1 MSWSVNFKEGF
12 EIDIAKAS
20 QQVRNAYRNN
30 VYPRLRENPINHND
44 NAIKKLDGWESMWR
58 YRISDKYRL
67 VYAVDNQEKSVTLIL
82 LGKRD
87 EVYNRLGHINNE
99 GPSVKIIAEKD
110 MGYLLERQPTESE
123 RGKAFLL
130 ATEIEETDLPVG
142 DSDEP
147 LPFQL
152 TSEILHDWHVPNEHH
167 GSLLECSTEG
177 QLLEVES
184 KGVSKKTLEHVLNCI
199 WPPKLKER
207 LSKPIRVTT
216 EEDSFED
223 ILSGKKSLE
232 EFLLALD
239 ETQKP
244 FVSRF
249 ESDDLKGPWL
259 VKGGPGSGKSTVALY
274 CIKELVKSHINQ
286 PTDNPQPIRILFTT
300 YTNALVN
307 ASKQLIE
314 HLDIDNNSVSLD
326 IITSNEAARRHLG
339 NWNKRVIN
347 GKILTE
353 YLVKAISSSEFGG
366 KYFTEDDNEFILEEI
381 EECIIGENYD
391 EDIDYIQHDRVGR
404 GRALNE
410 NQRKSVW
417 SIFSKFNQTL
427 NEKNKCLYT
436 HQFQAALQRA
446 KGEYDFVFIDEAQDL
461 KPVAI
466 RLCAKLAKDPS
477 RIFLTADL
485 NQSIYGSG
493 FSWKKVSDGL
503 DFRGKAVNL
512 KKNYRST
519 KEIWDGILPILSDI
533 EGADKETLDEK
544 PFRLGE
550 LPERIKTNKEE
561 YPTKIGEWITKTLL
575 KEKLPLSCA
584 AILCPTNYLC
594 WYIADKL
601 PAELNAKAMK
611 SSELDLNHPGIKV
624 MTFHSSKG
632 LQFPVVA
639 VANLKDG
646 VFPFLAKGGRDQ
658 DEAEEKDRRVFF
670 VACSR
675 AINRLLVAGDSEKP
689 SKFLEYLSD
698 EYWEDY
704 E

>member
-1 MSWSVNFKEGF
+1 MSWTINIMEGF
-12 EIDIAKAS
+12 EIDIAMAPRPV
-20 QQVRNAYRNN
+20 QNAYRNN

-44 NAIKKLDGWESMWR
+44 NAIKKLNKWKSMWR
-58 YRISDKYRL
+58 YRIADKYRL
-67 VYAVDNQEKSVTLIL
+67 VYAVNIQEKSVTLIL

-87 EVYNRLGHINNE
+87 EVYNRLGHIRNE
-99 GPSVKIIAEKD
+99 GPSAEIIAEND
-110 MGYLLERQPTESE
+110 MGDLLETEPTQAEI
-123 RGKAFLL
+123 GQAFLE
-130 ATEIEETDLPVG
+130 AAKIEETDMPVG

-152 TSEILHDWHVPNEHH
+152 TSEKLHDWLVPDEHH
-167 GSLLECSTEG
+167 NTLLECSTEG
-177 QLLEVES
+177 QLLEAES
-184 KGVSKKTLEHVLNCI
+184 KGVPNNTLEHVLNCI
-199 WPPKLKER
+199 WPKKLKER
-207 LSKPIRVTT
+207 LSKPTRVTT
-216 EEDSFED
+216 DEDSVED

-244 FVSRF
+244 FVNRF
-249 ESDDLKGPWL
+249 KSDDLKGPWL

-274 CIKELVKSHINQ
+274 CIKELVKSQMNQ
-286 PTDNPQPIRILFTT
+286 LTDNPQPIRILFTT

-307 ASKQLIE
+307 ASKQLIK
-314 HLDIDNNSVSLD
+314 HLNIDNNSVSLD
-326 IITSNEAARRHLG
+326 VITTNEAARRQLG
-339 NWNKRVIN
+339 RWNKRAI
-347 GKILTE
+347 KEKMLTE
-353 YLVKAISSSEFGG
+353 YLVKAISSSEYG
-366 KYFTEDDNEFILEEI
+366 YFTEEDSGFLLEEI
-381 EECIIGENYD
+381 EDCITGENFN
-391 EDIDYIQHDRVGR
+391 EVTDYIEHARIGR
-404 GRALNE
+404 GRALNG
-410 NQRKSVW
+410 NQRKAVW
-417 SIFSKFNQTL
+417 EIYLKFNQAL
-427 NEKNKCLYT
+427 NENNKCLYT
-436 HQFQAALQRA
+436 QEFQAALQRA
-446 KGEYDFVFIDEAQDL
+446 NGEYDFVFIDEAQDL

-477 RIFLTADL
+477 HIFLTADS
-485 NQSIYGSG
+485 NQSIYFSG
-493 FSWKKVSDGL
+493 FSWKKISDGL

-561 YPTKIGEWITKTLL
+561 SPTVIGEWITKTLL

-594 WYIADKL
+594 WYIADNL
-601 PAELNAKAMK
+601 PAELNAKQMESYK
-611 SSELDLNHPGIKV
+611 LDINHPGIKV

-639 VANLKDG
+639 VAGLKDG
-646 VFPFLAKGGRDQ
+646 VLPKEVKGGRDP
-658 DEAEEKDRRVFF
+658 DEAEEKDRRLFF

-675 AINRLLVAGDSEKP
+675 AINRLLVAGDSGKP

>member
-1 MSWSVNFKEGF
+1 MCWQINMKEGL
-12 EIDIAKAS
+12 EIDIAKATRRV
-20 QQVRNAYRNN
+20 QNAYKNT
-30 VYPRLRENPINHND
+30 VYTRLRENPINQND
-44 NAIKKLDGWESMWR
+44 NAIKKLNNWKNTWR
-58 YRISDKYRL
+58 YRIADDYRL
-67 VYAVDNQEKSVTLIL
+67 VYNVDKPEKTITLIL

-87 EVYNRLGHINNE
+87 KVYERLGHISNE
-99 GPSVKIIAEKD
+99 GPSAKIIAEED
-110 MGYLLERQPTESE
+110 MAHLIEIKPTQAEF
-123 RGKAFLL
+123 GKAILK
-130 ATEIEETDLPVG
+130 AAEMEETDVPEG

-152 TSEILHDWHVPNEHH
+152 TIEKLRDWHVPDEHH
-167 GSLLECSTEG
+167 NTLLECSTEG

-184 KGVSKKTLEHVLNCI
+184 KGVSRNTLEHVLNCI

-207 LSKPIRVTT
+207 LSKPTRVTT
-216 EEDSFED
+216 DANSFED

-244 FVSRF
+244 FVNRF
-249 ESDDLKGPWL
+249 KSDDLKGPWL

-274 CIKELVKSHINQ
+274 CIKELVKSQMNQ
-286 PTDNPQPIRILFTT
+286 LTDNPQPIRILFTT

-307 ASKQLIE
+307 ASKQLIK
-314 HLDIDNNSVSLD
+314 HLNIDNNSVSLD
-326 IITSNEAARRHLG
+326 VITTNEAARRQLG
-339 NWNKRVIN
+339 RWNKRAIKDN
-347 GKILTE
+347 KEQTE
-353 YLVKAISSSEFGG
+353 YLVKAISSSEYG
-366 KYFTEDDNEFILEEI
+366 YFTEEDSGFLLEEI
-381 EECIIGENYD
+381 EDCITGENFN
-391 EDIDYIQHDRVGR
+391 EVTDYIEHTRIGR
-404 GRALNE
+404 GRALNG
-410 NQRKSVW
+410 NQRKAVW
-417 SIFSKFNQTL
+417 EIYLKFNQAL
-427 NEKNKCLYT
+427 NENNKCLYT
-436 HQFQAALQRA
+436 HEFQAALQRA
-446 KGEYDFVFIDEAQDL
+446 NGEYDFVFIDEAQDL

-493 FSWKKVSDGL
+493 FSWKKVSDRL

-519 KEIWDGILPILSDI
+519 KEIWDGILPILSGI

-550 LPERIKTNKEE
+550 LPERIKTDKEE
-561 YPTKIGEWITKTLL
+561 SPTIIGEWITKTLL

-584 AILCPTNYLC
+584 TILCPTNYLC
-594 WYIADKL
+594 WYIAGNL
-601 PAELNAKAMK
+601 PAELNAKQMESYK
-611 SSELDLNHPGIKV
+611 LDINHPGIKV

-639 VANLKDG
+639 VAGLKDG
-646 VFPFLAKGGRDQ
+646 VLPKEVKGGRDP
-658 DEAEEKDRRVFF
+658 DEAEEKDRRLFF

-675 AINRLLVAGDSEKP
+675 AINRLLVAGDSGKP